1 MGFLNYVESPF
12 RSKSSEDSV
21 CAAAQQSSQKEKEKE
36 KVIFDIRTVQSLVE
50 TFSDK
55 VRDRRQRC
63 DSTGP
68 VIQCD
73 SPQDKRRQLKYK
85 QRRR

>member
-1 MGFLNYVESPF
+1 MESPF
-12 RSKSSEDSV
+12 RSKSSKDEVSV
-21 CAAAQQSSQKEKEKE
+21 CAAAQQSSQKEKGKG

-50 TFSDK
+50 TFSNK

-85 QRRR
+85 QLCR

>member
-12 RSKSSEDSV
+12 RSEPSEDSV
-21 CAAAQQSSQKEKEKE
+21 CAAAQQSSQK
-36 KVIFDIRTVQSLVE
+36 VIFDIKNVQSLVE

-85 QRRR
+85 QQRL